1 MKDLE
6 ARKRHIETE
15 LARAIE
21 EERVR
26 GFRFVLG
33 GHLLA
38 DPCGVVRCCSHRCVV
53 CFVFL

>member
-26 GFRFVLG
+26 GFLFVLG
-33 GHLLA
+33 G
-38 DPCGVVRCCSHRCVV
+38 CSSERRHKDRRA
-53 CFVFL
+53 